1 MSETDEASR
10 TLRHQLVSKGATVIN
25 NTGRVS
31 GLTTPVALKEQAQEI
46 IADLK
51 ERGLMSW
58 LQEYVIARA
67 IPIKELLIT
76 LDASKATS
84 LADGI
89 DDVLLLPLLK
99 TTLTRIL
106 RKRDRLVQYST
117 VEDVV
122 TLLRHSKRILVLTGA
137 GISVSCGIPDFRSS
151 SGLYALLNKE
161 KGLELDDPQ
170 QMFDIQY
177 FKSQPEVF
185 YSFARFIKA
194 LENHKILLR
203 NYTQNIDTLE
213 SKMGIHNVLQC
224 HGSFATAYCLE
235 CLREVPGIE
244 IEQAIFA
251 KQVPFCE
258 VCMEALQ
265 SRKKT
270 VKKRKRSKKKRQP
283 WEDDSESDTDVV
295 ATRPSQ
301 ECITFFGEAVTSR
314 FDDLLE
320 KDRAAADLLLVIGT
334 SLKVAPVSEILTH
347 LPHSVPQ
354 ILINKTPVKHVNPDI
369 VLLGNADEI
378 IVHLCQQLG
387 WELPLI
393 DGEKQQPLELV
404 DAKPKQGE
412 TSQVWLFNG
421 AEPGTTNAT
430 ERLNALVKGG
440 ESLPAGMEGYERP
453 RPLQTMA
460 SSTIQVPESSLYDA
474 NPYKRSRQS

>member
-76 LDASKATS
+76 LDASK
-84 LADGI
+84 
-89 DDVLLLPLLK
+89 
-99 TTLTRIL
+99 
-106 RKRDRLVQYST
+106 
-117 VEDVV
+117 
-122 TLLRHSKRILVLTGA
+122 
-137 GISVSCGIPDFRSS
+137 
-151 SGLYALLNKE
+151 
-161 KGLELDDPQ
+161 
-170 QMFDIQY
+170 
-177 FKSQPEVF
+177 
-185 YSFARFIKA
+185 
-194 LENHKILLR
+194 LLR

-440 ESLPAGMEGYERP
+440 ESLPAGMEGYEKP